1 MKYYYDIKKAENAK
15 YLLIKCTGYTGSSIE
30 FTFNPMSSIVMYI
43 IIGVILFLCFA
54 SSIVYICWN
63 SKKEERLDNK
73 IIEQKTDLAPIN
85 PTDNQPAYSNY

>member
-15 YLLIKCTGYTGSSIE
+15 YLLIQCTGYTGSSIE
-30 FTFNPMSSIVMYI
+30 FSFSPMSSIVMYI
-43 IIGVILFLCFA
+43 IIGVILFLCLA
-54 SSIVYICWN
+54 SAIVYICWN